1 MTARAMIAS
10 ALVLAPFAS
19 GVAQQPDAP
28 SLPEGAVGRNPH
40 GADAG
45 RTVAEDPNLD
55 ARIAGM
61 PEGTKPV
68 ILTLEQAY
76 TLALIRA
83 RSARVAPSA
92 DRTAILRPEVLA
104 AEAARVGAGD
114 FARFRAEFLK
124 PGGGGFLDPATP
136 YLEVLRLR
144 FSVEMAG
151 RDVRGHDAMLN
162 LIRAQS
168 RNGARSSI
176 SQLQLDR
183 IDGEACVAREGL
195 KERER
200 EYRDALDDFRSELG
214 LSPGSRV
221 LPDRSAIDGFRRVF
235 DDVEGWLRGLDSELA
250 ELGAILDRLP
260 VPTDLVIGAISAREV
275 ALSHDSQLDALLTA
289 ATQRS
294 PDDPSALATR
304 RRVRQLV
311 RAIQAYE
318 HEKNELRLA
327 IRNKKASLD
336 ELLRPIGPEDG
347 GPTGS
352 RMAATPQTRTGMAPI
367 RTAEAKLVTT
377 WVTIQTQRMALY
389 PSLGTLPYE
398 DWEGFLGSFA
408 TTSPPAKE

>member
-1 MTARAMIAS
+1 MMTARAMIAS
-10 ALVLAPFAS
+10 ALLLAPFAS

-28 SLPEGAVGRNPH
+28 SLPGGA
-40 GADAG
+40 AAG

-61 PEGTKPV
+61 PEGTKLV
-68 ILTLEQAY
+68 VLTLEQAY

-104 AEAARVGAGD
+104 AEVAKAGVGD
-114 FARFRAEFLK
+114 FARYREEFLK
-124 PGGGGFLDPATP
+124 PGGGGFLDPAAS
-136 YLEVLRLR
+136 YLDVLRLR

-151 RDVRGHDAMLN
+151 RDVQGHDAILN

-168 RNGARSSI
+168 RNGATGI
-176 SQLQLDR
+176 SQLQIDR
-183 IDGEACVAREGL
+183 TDGEARVAREGL

-200 EYRDALDDFRSELG
+200 EYRDALDGFRSGLG

-221 LPDRSAIDGFRRVF
+221 VPDRSAIDGFRRVF

-260 VPTDLVIGAISAREV
+260 VPTDLVIGGISAREV
-275 ALSHDSQLDALLTA
+275 ALTHESQLDALLTA
-289 ATQRS
+289 ATQKS
-294 PDDPSALATR
+294 PDDPAALTTR

-327 IRNKKASLD
+327 IRNKKYSLD
-336 ELLRPIGPEDG
+336 QLLRPIGPEDG
-347 GPTGS
+347 GTPGS
-352 RMAATPQTRTGMAPI
+352 RMAATPPMRPDMVPI
-367 RTAEAKLVTT
+367 RTAEAKIVST

-389 PSLGTLPYE
+389 PSLGVLPYE
-398 DWEGFLGSFA
+398 DWKGFLGSFA